1 MSATSSRPS
10 SPSPSPASP
19 TSPSAVLAYQN
30 DEIVFIQRIHIPD
43 KDKLLARKIVDS
55 RLIHS
60 IDNLKDVLQMQYLHK
75 LPVEMRYT
83 LYLSIDRLMDYLFL
97 ATQRDW
103 PVDRDVE
110 NELGVLEQFKII
122 FANHLQQIIQLLNKK
137 ATTKTAAAAAADAA
151 AEASA
156 SASAKPTEGEYK
168 SFLHL
173 LNVGV
178 SNFKTMTRLNNVADI
193 ARFIQFISY
202 VCNDYND
209 LKEDLIR

>member
-1 MSATSSRPS
+1 MSAASSRPS
-10 SPSPSPASP
+10 SPCPASPSPHF
-19 TSPSAVLAYQN
+19 SPSAVLSYQN
-30 DEIVFIQRIHIPD
+30 DEIVFIQRIHIAD

-83 LYLSIDRLMDYLFL
+83 LYLGIDRLMDYLFL

-110 NELGVLEQFKII
+110 NEIGLLEQFKSI
-122 FANHLQQIIQLLNKK
+122 FAHHLQQIIQLLNKK
-137 ATTKTAAAAAADAA
+137 ATTKTVA
-151 AEASA
+151 
-156 SASAKPTEGEYK
+156 AKPTEGEYK

-173 LNVGV
+173 LNVSL
-178 SNFKTMTRLNNVADI
+178 SNLKTTARLNNVADI

-209 LKEDLIR
+209 LKEDLIH

>member
-19 TSPSAVLAYQN
+19 ASPTSPTAVLAYQN

-137 ATTKTAAAAAADAA
+137 ATTKTAAAEAA
-151 AEASA
+151 AEA

>member
-1 MSATSSRPS
+1 MSAASSRPS
-10 SPSPSPASP
+10 SPSPSPSPSP

-122 FANHLQQIIQLLNKK
+122 FAHHLQQIIHVLNKK
-137 ATTKTAAAAAADAA
+137 ATLKTVAAAAADADA
-151 AEASA
+151 DATA
-156 SASAKPTEGEYK
+156 ASAKPTEGEYK

-173 LNVGV
+173 LNVSL

-193 ARFIQFISY
+193 SRFIQFISY

>member
-1 MSATSSRPS
+1 MSAAATRPS
-10 SPSPSPASP
+10 SPTSP
-19 TSPSAVLAYQN
+19 TTTTTHFSPSAVLSYMN
-30 DEIVFIQRIHIPD
+30 DEIVFIQRIHIAD
-43 KDKLLARKIVDS
+43 KDKLLARKVVDS

-75 LPVEMRYT
+75 FSVEMRYT

-110 NELGVLEQFKII
+110 NEIGLLEQFKSI
-122 FANHLQQIIQLLNKK
+122 FAHHLQQIIQLMTKK
-137 ATTKTAAAAAADAA
+137 TATAAAAAAAA
-151 AEASA
+151 AEAEA
-156 SASAKPTEGEYK
+156 TAKPTEGEYK

-173 LNVGV
+173 LNVSV
-178 SNFKTMTRLNNVADI
+178 SNLKTMTRLNNVADI
-193 ARFIQFISY
+193 SRFIQFISY

-209 LKEDLIR
+209 LKDDLIK

>member
-110 NELGVLEQFKII
+110 NELGVLDQFKII

-137 ATTKTAAAAAADAA
+137 ATTKTAAAE
-151 AEASA
+151 AEAE
-156 SASAKPTEGEYK
+156 ASAKPTEGEYK